1 MDLAKIRKKARQG
14 GTSKAAEKPRGETRE
29 ELPAPIAAPEPSAPQ
44 APLPEPAPQEP
55 RPAPAGPAPETPDE
69 PWLGAEAAPQFEAAE
84 EPPLQAPVKAGRG
97 ERLLI
102 FTLDREK
109 YAIPIHDIALI
120 IQDTAITPIPNA
132 PGFLLGILSLRG
144 KIVSIVDAA
153 KRLQLRRRDA
163 AEQGKIIVLDMG
175 ADQFG
180 MLVDAIE
187 QLVEVDLSTL
197 EPPPEGF
204 TVLAQDFVEGV
215 FHHKGRAVGFLNL
228 PMFLSFEV

>member
-14 GTSKAAEKPRGETRE
+14 GPSKAADKPRGGTRE
-29 ELPAPIAAPEPSAPQ
+29 DLPPPPAAPEPAP
-44 APLPEPAPQEP
+44 PQSPSLEALRHEP
-55 RPAPAGPAPETPDE
+55 RATAAEPVSEAPEELWLGIGNTPETEVAAETAADAPAR
-69 PWLGAEAAPQFEAAE
+69 
-84 EPPLQAPVKAGRG
+84 AGRG

-144 KIVSIVDAA
+144 KIVSILDAS
-153 KRLQLRRRDA
+153 KRLQLRRRET
-163 AEQGKIIVLDMG
+163 AEPGKIIVLDMG

-180 MLVDAIE
+180 LLVDSIE

-204 TVLAQDFVEGV
+204 TLLAQDFVEGV

-228 PMFLSFEV
+228 PMFLSFEI